1 MMTYLYHAIVVIL
14 AIELIIYIVHERS
27 FQKKAAAALVLI
39 VFALRAL
46 LIQ

>member
-1 MMTYLYHAIVVIL
+1 MMTYLYHAVVVIL
-14 AIELIIYIVHERS
+14 AVELIIYIVRERS